1 MELKNKRVLVV
12 GLGKSG
18 RAAALF
24 LRDKGARVTVSD
36 SRSMAALEHEIPT
49 LLDAG
54 IMVEAGGHG
63 LLTFRRQDLIVV
75 SPGVPYDTPELKQVR
90 AFGSLGPPIIGEL
103 ELASRFLQG
112 NVVAITGSNGK
123 TTTTSLLGKIFAD
136 AGRATLVGGNIGTPV
151 IELIAP
157 SIELSGAHSEEEADS
172 SAALRNDKQNAGIL
186 PSARNDKQENEQQ
199 QGQERNTEV
208 LSGAQNDGL
217 RIDGDDGPRVGG
229 DVWSVLEV
237 SSFQLETVEEF
248 HPHIAVVLNI
258 TPDHLDRHGTFENYA
273 AMKARITARQGPED
287 FLVLNGED
295 PPTQMVAAKTKAQVF
310 WFSGRRPIKQ
320 GAFVHGESVLFIPR
334 EGAKAEPILPVAEIP
349 LKGAHNVEN
358 VLAAV
363 CAARL
368 AGIVAESIRASVA
381 SFRAVEHRLEFTAAV
396 RGVEFYNDSKA
407 TNVDATKKALEA
419 FAGGVHLILGGK
431 DKNSDYTEL
440 SDLLRARC
448 KVVYT
453 IGSAAE
459 KIERQLA
466 GVVKIVSAGTLDAA
480 VRKATEDAVAGD
492 VVLLAPACSSYDQF
506 ENYEHRGRVFK
517 ELVAQQ
523 VSKAAG

>member
-18 RAAALF
+18 MAAALF

-36 SRSMAALEHEIPT
+36 SRSAVALAQDIPT

-75 SPGVPYDTPELKQVR
+75 SPGVPFDTPELKQVR
-90 AFGSLGPPIIGEL
+90 AFGPLGTPIIGEL

-112 NVVAITGSNGK
+112 QIVAITGSNGK
-123 TTTTSLLGKIFAD
+123 TTTTSLVGKIFAD
-136 AGRATLVGGNIGTPV
+136 AGRVTLVGGNIGVPV
-151 IELIAP
+151 IELI
-157 SIELSGAHSEEEADS
+157 EKS
-172 SAALRNDKQNAGIL
+172 SAGTIN
-186 PSARNDKQENEQQ
+186 
-199 QGQERNTEV
+199 
-208 LSGAQNDGL
+208 
-217 RIDGDDGPRVGG
+217 
-229 DVWSVLEV
+229 VLEV
-237 SSFQLETVEEF
+237 SSFQLETVDQF

-258 TPDHLDRHGTFENYA
+258 TPDHLDRHGTFKNYA
-273 AMKARITARQGPED
+273 AMKTRITEQQTAAD

-295 PPTQMVAAKTKAQVF
+295 PPTQMVAAKTKAQIF

-320 GAFVHGESVLFIPR
+320 GAFVHGESILFIPR
-334 EGAKAEPILPVAEIP
+334 EGAKAEPVMPVAEIT
-349 LKGAHNVEN
+349 LRGAHNVEN

-368 AGIVAESIRASVA
+368 GGVEAESIRASVA
-381 SFRAVEHRLEFTAAV
+381 SFKAVEHRLEFLANIV
-396 RGVEFYNDSKA
+396 GVEFYNDSKA

-419 FAGGVHLILGGK
+419 FPGCVHLILGGK
-431 DKNSDYTEL
+431 DKNSDYAEL
-440 SDLLRARC
+440 GDLVRARV
-448 KVVYT
+448 KTVYT

-466 GVVKIVSAGTLDAA
+466 GVVKIVSAGTLAIAVAKAAEAA
-480 VRKATEDAVAGD
+480 VVGD
-492 VVLLAPACSSYDQF
+492 VVLLAPACSSFDQF
-506 ENYEHRGRVFK
+506 ESYEHRGRVFK
-517 ELVAQQ
+517 GLV
-523 VSKAAG
+523 KGLAAVAGGLAK